1 MAIIKTKFNRGIE
14 GATNIVDSGTEG
26 TRLASGT
33 TAQRGSVQG
42 QLRFNTTTGKFEGRS
57 ATNFVSIEPSP
68 VVSSVDVTEVESDAG
83 GNQTFVIT
91 GENFSAGDTAS
102 FVGND
107 GTEVFASST
116 TIDSATQITAVI
128 AKSSF
133 ANSKEPY
140 DVKIV
145 KSTGTQGS
153 LANQINV
160 DNAPNWTTASGN
172 IATIPFNNTGTH
184 ATVAATDPEG
194 DTVSYSVVS
203 GSLPTGTSLGSAN
216 GQVTGTITNP
226 GSATTYTFTVRAT
239 ANSKTAD
246 RQFNI
251 QILTTPGSAQSYP
264 ASNAAAIKSAD
275 ANITNGAYWI
285 TVDGTA
291 KQVYCDFDGTYTG
304 DSSNSYMLYQAYGS
318 SYSSLFTGAIDD
330 IYTDHLD
337 VLNSASGGNNN
348 PGGGW
353 ANDLVTNSSG
363 YQYGTGIGVGTDN
376 WYFYAGGSDGHT
388 STHASYLVSTPAIT
402 RIAVKGGGGNNGH
415 GSGSVTVSGAGQII
429 SSGYIQTASS
439 GSVNTSS
446 GNFITFQESGASI
459 GRLYYIFVG

>member
-1 MAIIKTKFNRGIE
+1 LTKARDIADFKFE
-14 GATNIVDSGTEG
+14 NIVDVGTEG
-26 TRLASGT
+26 TKLATGT
-33 TAQRGSVQG
+33 TAQRGSTQG
-42 QLRFNTTTGKFEGRS
+42 QLRFNSTTGKFEGRGLNS
-57 ATNFVSIEPSP
+57 FVTIEPSP
-68 VVSSVDVTEVESDAG
+68 VISSVDVTEVASAAG
-83 GNQTFVIT
+83 GDQTFVIT

-102 FVGND
+102 FVGSD

-133 ANSKEPY
+133 VDSKEPY
-140 DVKIV
+140 DVKIA

-153 LANQINV
+153 LADQINV
-160 DNAPNWTTASGN
+160 DNDPNWTTAAGN
-172 IATIPFNNTGTH
+172 IASIPFNNTGTH
-184 ATVAATDPEG
+184 ATVVATDPEG
-194 DTVSYSVVS
+194 DTISYSVVS
-203 GSLPTGTSLGSAN
+203 GSLPTGTSLDSAN
-216 GQVTGTITNP
+216 GQITGTITNP
-226 GSATTYTFTVRAT
+226 GSPTTYTFTVRAT
-239 ANSKTAD
+239 ANSKTSD

-264 ASNAAAIKSAD
+264 ASNAAAIKTAD
-275 ANITNGAYWI
+275 PNITNGAYWI

-304 DSSNSYMLYQAYGS
+304 DSSNSYMLYQAFGS
-318 SYSSLFTGAIDD
+318 SYSSLFTGALDD

-353 ANDLVTNSSG
+353 NNDLVTNAGS
-363 YQYGTGIGVGTDN
+363 YYYGVGIGVGTDN
-376 WYFYAGGSDGHT
+376 FYFYAGGGSGHNT
-388 STHASYLVSTPAIT
+388 QHQNYLITTPAIT
-402 RIAVKGGGGNNGH
+402 RIAIKGGGGNSGH
-415 GSGSVTVSGAGQII
+415 GNVAITVSGAGQII

-439 GSVNTSS
+439 GNVNTSS
-446 GNFITFQESGASI
+446 GTFIDCAETGSSI

>member
-1 MAIIKTKFNRGIE
+1 MTKARDIADFKFE
-14 GATNIVDSGTEG
+14 NIVDIGTEG
-26 TRLASGT
+26 TKLAAGT
-33 TAQRGSVQG
+33 TAQRGSTQG
-42 QLRFNTTTGKFEGRS
+42 QFRFNSTTGKFEGRGLNS
-57 ATNFVSIEPSP
+57 FVTIEPSP
-68 VVSSVDVTEVESDAG
+68 VISSIDVTEVASAAG
-83 GNQTFVIT
+83 GDQTFVIT

-133 ANSKEPY
+133 VNSKEPY
-140 DVKIV
+140 DVKIA

-153 LANQINV
+153 LADQINV
-160 DNAPNWTTASGN
+160 DNNPNWTTAAGN
-172 IATIPFNNTGTH
+172 IASIPFNNTGTH
-184 ATVAATDPEG
+184 ATVVATDPEG
-194 DTVSYSVVS
+194 DTISYSVVS

-226 GSATTYTFTVRAT
+226 GSPTTYTFTVRAT
-239 ANSKTAD
+239 ANSKTSE

-264 ASNAAAIKSAD
+264 ASNAAAIKTAD
-275 ANITNGAYWI
+275 PNITNGAYWI

-318 SYSSLFTGAIDD
+318 DYASLFTGALDD

-353 ANDLVTNSSG
+353 SNDLVTNAGG
-363 YQYGTGIGVGTDN
+363 YHYGTGIGVGTDN
-376 WYFYAGGSDGHT
+376 WYFYAGGGSGHT
-388 STHASYLVSTPAIT
+388 SVHANYLVSTPAIT
-402 RIAVKGGGGNNGH
+402 RIAVKGGGGNSGH
-415 GSGSVTVSGAGQII
+415 GNGAVTVSGAGQII

-439 GSVNTSS
+439 GNVNTSS
-446 GNFITFQESGASI
+446 GNFIEFAESGSSI